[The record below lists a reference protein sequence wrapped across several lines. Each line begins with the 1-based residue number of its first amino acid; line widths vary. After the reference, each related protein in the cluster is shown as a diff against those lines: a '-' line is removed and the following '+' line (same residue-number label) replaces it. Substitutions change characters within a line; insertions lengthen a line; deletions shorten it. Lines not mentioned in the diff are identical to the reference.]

1 MMDSSTVSLSHKA
14 ENQLPKSIPQGFALN
29 NIELISSAESGN
41 CMADMTDIADIA
53 NIADMT
59 DIADIANIADMT
71 DIADKATNFDVLSTL
86 QSTMLQDMD
95 YVVGNIQIW

>member
-59 DIADIANIADMT
+59 DIAD
-71 DIADKATNFDVLSTL
+71 KATNFDVLSTL